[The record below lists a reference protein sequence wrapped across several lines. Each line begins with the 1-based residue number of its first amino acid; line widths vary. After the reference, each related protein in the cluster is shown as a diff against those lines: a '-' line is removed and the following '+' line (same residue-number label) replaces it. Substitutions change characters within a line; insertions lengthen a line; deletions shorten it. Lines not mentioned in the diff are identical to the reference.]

1 MLLIEK
7 NKTLVLVYRIIVFGE
22 WESRKTNQEAIVVGN
37 QVRNDEDLNL
47 GSSRSKQICFL
58 QS

>member
-7 NKTLVLVYRIIVFGE
+7 KTLVLVYRIIVFGE